1 MSENNLIFTYIIS
14 IPIFSII
21 SSILTLNFTLKSKT
35 ISNVILLIIKAINI
49 GISIII
55 IKHVIEYFNKSSDPL
70 IWSFQWFKTY
80 YGNIPISFGIN
91 QINATLILIITIIA
105 FTSHINY
112 VSNNLFEEKEKQSKI
127 TSFSSIYDSLI
138 ILAIISYSYIQTA
151 TFLLLSSIAQFILM
165 FNNSKDTSESNQ
177 INNMAITTVFFDYIT
192 IIGAMIF
199 SNSYNNQID
208 IISNI
213 SIQIESK
220 EIKSIAFCMMLM
232 GSMFRAG
239 MIPFSLIYFIKNSFF
254 SDTTLKI
261 ISIGNTI
268 IAFWL
273 IYILNPN
280 KEYVTNIIII
290 TFIGLLNITALI
302 LSIYSLLQ
310 SNIMKITGC
319 LCIANTSIVTAGML
333 QNNIFSIY
341 CIISSS
347 IIPALILISSSYLC
361 KISRT
366 EDIKEIQWK
375 EKPAITFIY
384 IICLIIISGFPP
396 FTGIEKDLVNKEFL
410 SNNLY
415 LYTIIF
421 LFINIASIK
430 PIFTIL
436 SNSNKQKDNR
446 KFESPFNISIK
457 DAGIFFLSALFFLTE
472 INHIIYVINNQKIL
486 LNYSLFPIILGLII
500 VILYTI
506 FYKNKYISLIRDK
519 VKNSN
524 FYKILGKN

>member
-21 SSILTLNFTLKSKT
+21 SSILTLNFTSKSKT
-35 ISNVILLIIKAINI
+35 ISNVILLIIKAINL

-55 IKHVIEYFNKSSDPL
+55 IKHVIEYFNKSSVPL

-91 QINATLILIITIIA
+91 QINATLILIITIIS

-112 VSNNLFEEKEKQSKI
+112 VSNNLLEEKEKQSKI
-127 TSFSSIYDSLI
+127 TSFASIYDSLI
-138 ILAIISYSYIQTA
+138 ILAIISYSYVQTA

-177 INNMAITTVFFDYIT
+177 INNMAIMTIFFDYIT
-192 IIGAMIF
+192 IIGAIIF

-220 EIKSIAFCMMLM
+220 EIKSIAYCMMLT

-239 MIPFSLIYFIKNSFF
+239 MIPFSLIYFIKHNFF
-254 SDTTLKI
+254 NDTTLKI
-261 ISIGNTI
+261 ISTGSTI

-273 IYILNPN
+273 IYILYPN
-280 KEYVTNIIII
+280 KEYIPNFMII

-319 LCIANTSIVTAGML
+319 LCIINTSIVTAGML

-341 CIISSS
+341 CVLSSS
-347 IIPALILISSSYLC
+347 IIPAIILISSSYLC
-361 KISRT
+361 KISKT
-366 EDIKEIQWK
+366 EEIKEIQWK
-375 EKPAITFIY
+375 EKPAITFVY
-384 IICLIIISGFPP
+384 ITCLIIISGFPP
-396 FTGIEKDLVNKEFL
+396 FTGIEKNLVNKEFL
-410 SNNLY
+410 SGNLY

-421 LFINIASIK
+421 LFISIASIK

-436 SNSNKQKDNR
+436 SNSNKLKEQK

-457 DAGIFFLSALFFLTE
+457 DAGIFFLSAFIFLIE
-472 INHIIYVINNQKIL
+472 VNYIIYLINNFQIL
-486 LNYSLFPIILGLII
+486 SNYSIFPNILGLVL

-506 FYKNKYISLIRDK
+506 FYKNKFISLIRDK
-519 VKNSN
+519 IKDSN